1 MNAPAPK
8 PPIDGVVKQA
18 LETGR
23 NRLLV
28 GGVLFAVAFAA
39 IGFRLA
45 DVAVVQP
52 QTEPR
57 IVQSHEPLRYAA
69 ERADIVDRNGTVLAT
84 SLRTASLY
92 ANPREVPNAR
102 EAAERLSAIL
112 PELRQSEI
120 VTKLDNNRSFV
131 WLRRHLTPDQQFA
144 VNNLGIPG
152 LHFRKEERRIYPQG
166 SLFAHVLGFAGVDGV
181 GLAGIEKS
189 FDDTLRASR
198 DPLML
203 SLDARVQHAL
213 HQELTA
219 AIANFRAIGGTGLVM
234 DVRNGEVIAMVSLP
248 DFDPNHPGLAP
259 SGTPFNRASLGVFEM
274 GSTFKIF
281 TTAMAIDSGR
291 IAMGDSFDASAP
303 IRVARH
309 TISDF
314 RGQNRWLNVPEI
326 FIHSSNIGSARMALL
341 LGTETQQA
349 YLDRFG
355 LTRPATIELPE
366 IGAPILPSPWREI
379 TTMTVSYGHGIAV
392 SPLQLSQAVA
402 AVVNGGVLYPST
414 LLKALPGE
422 RPRGTRVIAESTSD
436 QMRRLM
442 RLVVHGGTGQNAHA
456 EGYVVG
462 GKTGT
467 SEKIGPGGYN
477 RNRLMSSF
485 VGAFPMHDPRY
496 VVLAVIDEPHGNP
509 STFGFATGGWVA
521 APVVGAVIRRSA
533 PLLGVLPVN
542 EADPGL
548 NAALN
553 LEIPPAT
560 PRQKARDLASF

>member
-402 AVVNGGVLYPST
+402 AAVNGGVLYPST

-442 RLVVHGGTGQNAHA
+442 RLVVHGGTGQNAYA